1 MVGQLGTDWE
11 SKYSEFQTKPFAA
24 ASIGQVHFAS
34 LHDGTKVLIFYVKS
48 DILLGLKWFIDIAQ
62 CKSVM

>member
-1 MVGQLGTDWE
+1 MVGELGTDWE

-34 LHDGTKVLIFYVKS
+34 LHDGTKVVLLTSKTTFSS
-48 DILLGLKWFIDIAQ
+48 D
-62 CKSVM
+62 